1 MARTTPPVCRY
12 CRREGLK
19 LFLKGVRCETAK
31 CPIEREYSNN
41 PPGMH
46 MWRRGKASE
55 YGIRLREKQK
65 VKRYYGVLEKQFQ
78 RIFALAEKGTENT
91 GLSMLQLL
99 ERRLDNAVFKAGY
112 TVSRKAARQ
121 AIGHGHIQVN
131 GRKVD
136 RPGYLVRIGD
146 RIVVKNREKSQKFLR
161 EQMGQDAQARS
172 QSWMQVDAAKLEAVV
187 LALPTR
193 DDVRIPVEE
202 QLIVEF
208 CSR

>member
-1 MARTTPPVCRY
+1 MARTVPPVCRY

-31 CPIEREYSNN
+31 CPIEREYCNN

-91 GLSMLQLL
+91 GLTMLQLL
-99 ERRLDNAVFKAGY
+99 ERRLDNAVFKAGF

-121 AIGHGHIQVN
+121 AIVHGHISVN
-131 GRKVD
+131 GRRVD

-146 RIVVKNREKSQKFLR
+146 RVAVKEREK
-161 EQMGQDAQARS
+161 
-172 QSWMQVDAAKLEAVV
+172 
-187 LALPTR
+187 
-193 DDVRIPVEE
+193 
-202 QLIVEF
+202 
-208 CSR
+208 